1 MRLAHRRRH
10 APAPVAVEAA
20 KPAVAKPIRL
30 VGAVLQPEQHQRHA
44 TALELLVEARP
55 IQWRTLRFRLER
67 GGREQPP
74 FQLGVVDLLRH
85 RPGDADHLGPAN
97 VLPDRRLPDPSDC
110 AIERSLIPS
119 ACLNRSTSRTLRI
132 DNLSAGIR
140 HPLRLLQGPD
150 HAIRS
155 PTDSPPSRHLSGGR
169 LQLESCPPSVGISG
183 RFTLEYARRSLA
195 PLKHATN
202 QLQRSRYGR
211 YATN

>member
-1 MRLAHRRRH
+1 MPITLARQMYS
-10 APAPVAVEAA
+10 PTVVF
-20 KPAVAKPIRL
+20 PI
-30 VGAVLQPEQHQRHA
+30 A
-44 TALELLVEARP
+44 
-55 IQWRTLRFRLER
+55 
-67 GGREQPP
+67 
-74 FQLGVVDLLRH
+74 
-85 RPGDADHLGPAN
+85 
-97 VLPDRRLPDPSDC
+97 SDC

-183 RFTLEYARRSLA
+183 RFALEYAHMQGRCPSRAKTQEEGNGEGVVRRLPLFARIPLA
-195 PLKHATN
+195 L
-202 QLQRSRYGR
+202 R
-211 YATN
+211 